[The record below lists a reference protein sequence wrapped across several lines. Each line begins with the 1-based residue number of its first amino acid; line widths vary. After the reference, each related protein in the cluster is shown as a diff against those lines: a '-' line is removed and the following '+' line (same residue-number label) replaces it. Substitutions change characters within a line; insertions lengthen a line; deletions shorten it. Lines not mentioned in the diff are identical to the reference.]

1 MYAAGRK
8 PVAGSEVVDLVT
20 EDQQRWSPLV
30 ARTHLAR
37 RIVEFRERAG
47 LKQPE
52 AAARTGISRPKLQY
66 LEAGT
71 RPIQESDLEAIL
83 VAYEVPEADHDEW
96 RALAQKARAK
106 GWWDAYDDADLP
118 KTAKRFTGYE
128 WGARRIRCFTG
139 SLVPPLLQT
148 ADYTIELLR
157 AGLVHRPSEQVAKLV
172 EVRRRR
178 QQILDHP
185 DPLEYHAVMD
195 QAALHREAG
204 GPDVLAVQLEHIAE
218 VAEQRPNVTVQ
229 VVPWSAGLYPAQ
241 AGTSSVIDLD
251 YDLSL
256 VHLEP
261 GLAESLFL
269 DDRRDVYLYAQVFE
283 RILDVA
289 LDPDETTDLLRTVAH
304 QVRGATHG

>member
-1 MYAAGRK
+1 MYAPGRK
-8 PVAGSEVVDLVT
+8 PVARNEVVDLVT
-20 EDQQRWSPLV
+20 DDQQRWSPLV

-37 RIVEFRERAG
+37 RIVELRERAG

-71 RPIQESDLEAIL
+71 RPIPEADLGAML
-83 VAYEVPEADHDEW
+83 ASYEVPPSEHDEL
-96 RALAQKARAK
+96 RELAAKARAK

-148 ADYTIELLR
+148 PNYTVELLR

-185 DPLEYHAVMD
+185 DPLDYHAVMD

-204 GPDVLAVQLEHIAE
+204 GPDVLAAQLLHIAE
-218 VAEQRPNVTVQ
+218 VAERRPNVTVQ

-241 AGTSSVIDLD
+241 AGTSSVLDLD

-289 LDPDETTDLLRTVAH
+289 LDPDDTIHLLRTAANEL
-304 QVRGATHG
+304 RGVSDA

>member
-1 MYAAGRK
+1 M
-8 PVAGSEVVDLVT
+8 
-20 EDQQRWSPLV
+20 

-37 RIVEFRERAG
+37 RIVELREQAG

-52 AAARTGISRPKLQY
+52 AAARTRISRPKLQY

-71 RPIQESDLEAIL
+71 RPIQPSDLDAIL
-83 VAYEVPEADHDEW
+83 AAYEVPEAEHDEW
-96 RALAQKARAK
+96 RALAEKARAK
-106 GWWDAYDDADLP
+106 GWWDTYDDADLP

-128 WGARRIRCFTG
+128 WGALRIRCFTG

-148 ADYTIELLR
+148 AEYTVELLR
-157 AGLVHRPSEQVAKLV
+157 AGLVHRPAEQVAKLI

-178 QQILDHP
+178 QQLLDHS
-185 DPLEYHAVMD
+185 DPLDYHAVMD
-195 QAALHREAG
+195 QGVLHREAG
-204 GPDVLAVQLEHIAE
+204 GPDVLAAQLDHIAE
-218 VAEQRPNVTVQ
+218 VAERRPNVVVQ
-229 VVPWSAGLYPAQ
+229 IVPWTAGLYPAQ

-269 DDRRDVYLYAQVFE
+269 DNRRDVYLYAQVFE

-289 LDPDETTDLLRTVAH
+289 LDPGETINLLRTGAN
-304 QVRGATHG
+304 QARGTRHG